1 MFIDRLIEEIK
12 NKKSPI
18 VVGLDPRFEQI
29 PQRIKNACFSE
40 HGKTLKA
47 VAEAIL
53 EFNKGIIDG
62 VSDIVPAVK
71 PQIAFYEQYGLEGLH
86 AYIET
91 CRYACKKGLLVIGDV
106 KRGDIG
112 TTSQAYSNAHLGS
125 VDVEGISYETFAV
138 DAITVNPYL
147 GDDCLKEFVT
157 DIQKRG
163 KGMFVLVK
171 TSNPTSGQLQDLVA
185 DGKRIYEVVAE
196 MVQNWSQ
203 KTLGKYGYG
212 SVGAVVGAT
221 YPKESKML
229 REKMPNAY
237 FLVPGYGAQ
246 GARAEDIVD
255 CFDENGL
262 GALINSSRGIIFAYR
277 QSEKGYTEENFSEAA
292 RNEAL
297 RMKDEINQALEKK
310 GSLYY

>member
-1 MFIDRLIEEIK
+1 MFIDRLIEEIQ
-12 NKKSPI
+12 NKKSSI
-18 VVGLDPRFEQI
+18 VVGLDPRLDRI
-29 PQRIKNACFSE
+29 PRRIKNSCFAE

-47 VAEAIL
+47 VGEAIL
-53 EFNKGIIDG
+53 NFNKGIIDA

-71 PQIAFYEQYGLEGLH
+71 PQIAFYEQYGLEGLY

-91 CRYACKKGLLVIGDV
+91 CRYACKKGLLVIGDA

-125 VDVEGISYETFAV
+125 VDIEGVSYETFAV
-138 DAITVNPYL
+138 DAVTTNPYL

-171 TSNPTSGQLQDLVA
+171 TSNPTSGQLQDLMT
-185 DGKRIYEVVAE
+185 DNRKIYEIVAE

-221 YPKESKML
+221 YPRESKIL
-229 REKMPNAY
+229 RKVMPNAY

-262 GALINSSRGIIFAYR
+262 GALVNSSRGIIFAYL
-277 QSEKGYTEENFSEAA
+277 QSEKGYTEEKFREAA
-292 RNEAL
+292 RSEAL
-297 RMKDEINQALEKK
+297 KMKDEINQALEKRGK
-310 GSLYY
+310 LY

>member
-29 PQRIKNACFSE
+29 PQMIKETCFSE
-40 HGKTLKA
+40 YGKTLKA
-47 VAEAIL
+47 AAEAIL
-53 EFNKGIIDG
+53 RFNKGIIDA
-62 VSDIVPAVK
+62 VADIVPAVK

-86 AYIET
+86 TYIET
-91 CRYACKKGLLVIGDV
+91 CRYACEKGLLAIGDV

-112 TTSQAYSNAHLGS
+112 TTSRAYSNAHLGA

-157 DIQKRG
+157 DIEKRG

-171 TSNPTSGQLQDLVA
+171 TSNPTSGQLQDLMA
-185 DGKRIYEVVAE
+185 GSKRIYEVVAE

-221 YPKESKML
+221 YPKESKVL

-262 GALINSSRGIIFAYR
+262 GAIINSSRGIIFAYC
-277 QSEKGYTEENFSEAA
+277 QSEKGYTAENFSEAA
-292 RNEAL
+292 RNEAI
-297 RMKDEINQALEKK
+297 RMKNEICQALEERGK
-310 GSLYY
+310 LL